1 MQGKQ
6 FLSPTMTASATGVV
20 SCQSTPANRTAWKTP
35 PTSTPSP
42 QSHRPSQVP
51 VESSGQDSSTS
62 SGHHQSSLGHHQS
75 SSGHP
80 QSSSGQHQSSSGHHQ
95 STPPS
100 SGQDRSTTDI
110 SGHKKAVPL
119 AHRALPQPLFLSLS
133 HSAIPLTGDEKTDAD
148 ILAFY
153 RASQK
158 LAAQGEY
165 C

>member
-6 FLSPTMTASATGVV
+6 FLSPTLTASATGVV

-42 QSHRPSQVP
+42 QSHRHSQVP
-51 VESSGQDSSTS
+51 VDSSGQDTSTS
-62 SGHHQSSLGHHQS
+62 SRHHQS
-75 SSGHP
+75 SSGHRYSTD
-80 QSSSGQHQSSSGHHQ
+80 SSNSNHTSGHHH

-100 SGQDRSTTDI
+100 SGQDSDI

-119 AHRALPQPLFLSLS
+119 AHRALPQPLFLSPS
-133 HSAIPLTGDEKTDAD
+133 HPAIPLTGDDKTDAD

-158 LAAQGEY
+158 LAAQGKP